1 MEDSEC
7 VQFLQ
12 WAIPRL
18 HMRWPGFRKVRA
30 QVCKRIT
37 RRMHQLHIDRVADY
51 RAYLEEH
58 PQEWEVLDT
67 LSRVTISRFYRDKAM
82 FAYLEND
89 VLPALAEQTTDRRQE
104 SLRVWSAGSSSGE
117 EPYTIALVWIL
128 RLQSIFPRL
137 RLEII
142 ATDTDP
148 NMIRRANAACYLY
161 SSIKNLPADWCEQA
175 FVKQDEQFCLKS
187 EYSRDVRISE
197 QDVRMEM
204 PGGQFDLVMCRN
216 LVFTYFEEA
225 QQRQILDRML
235 DGIQSGGALVIGIH
249 EELPEDT
256 KGFRLWSDRLR
267 IFRKNSEERDASLI
281 NASRQSTVAI

>member
-1 MEDSEC
+1 MKDSEC

-12 WAIPRL
+12 WALPRL
-18 HMRWPGFRKVRA
+18 HMRWPGFRKVRS

-37 RRMHQLHIDRVADY
+37 RRMHQLDIDRVADY

-58 PQEWEVLDT
+58 LQEWEVLDV

-82 FAYLEND
+82 FAFLESD
-89 VLPALAEQTTDRRQE
+89 VLPVLAQQATDRRQE

-128 RLQSIFPRL
+128 RLQSKFPRL

-142 ATDTDP
+142 ATDVDP
-148 NMIRRANAACYLY
+148 NMNRRARSACYLY
-161 SSIKNLPADWCEQA
+161 SSVKNLPADWREQA
-175 FVKQDEQFCLKS
+175 FVKQDELFCLKP
-187 EYSRDVRISE
+187 EYRRDVRFVE
-197 QDVRMEM
+197 QDVRVEM
-204 PGGQFDLVMCRN
+204 PSGQFDLVLCRN

-235 DGIQSGGALVIGIH
+235 DGIQPRGALVIGIH

-256 KGFRLWSDRLR
+256 NGFCLWSDRLR
-267 IFRKNSEERDASLI
+267 VFRKDVE
-281 NASRQSTVAI
+281 

>member
-1 MEDSEC
+1 MKDSEC

-12 WAIPRL
+12 WALPRL

-37 RRMHQLHIDRVADY
+37 RRMHQLHIDRFADY

-58 PQEWEVLDT
+58 PPEWGVLDA
-67 LSRVTISRFYRDKAM
+67 LSRVTISRFYRDKAVFDFM
-82 FAYLEND
+82 ESN
-89 VLPALAEQTTDRRQE
+89 VLPALAQQATDRRQE

-117 EPYTIALVWIL
+117 EPYTISLVWVL
-128 RLQSIFPRL
+128 RLQSKFPRL

-142 ATDTDP
+142 ATDIEP
-148 NMIRRANAACYLY
+148 NMNRRAKVACYLY
-161 SSIKNLPADWCEQA
+161 SSLKNLPVDWREQA
-175 FVKQDEQFCLKS
+175 FVKQNELFCLKP
-187 EYSRDVRISE
+187 EYRRDVQFVE

-204 PGGQFDLVMCRN
+204 PGGQFDLLLCRN
-216 LVFTYFEEA
+216 LVFTYYEEA

-235 DGIQSGGALVIGIH
+235 DGIQPGGALAIGIH

-256 KGFRLWSDRLR
+256 KGFSLWSERLR
-267 IFRKNSEERDASLI
+267 VFRKDVE
-281 NASRQSTVAI
+281 